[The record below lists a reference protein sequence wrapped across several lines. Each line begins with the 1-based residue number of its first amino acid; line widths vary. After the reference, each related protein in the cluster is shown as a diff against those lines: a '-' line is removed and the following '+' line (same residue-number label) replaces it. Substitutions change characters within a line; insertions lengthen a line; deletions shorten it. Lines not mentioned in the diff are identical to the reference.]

1 MGTQRCRTKIEMTPT
16 TLDWHWQLKWEGLG
30 GDLFVLLLFLF
41 IQKQFQQV
49 NWDIGHLEV

>member
-16 TLDWHWQLKWEGLG
+16 TVDWHWQLKWEGLG